1 VTDASGAP
9 PRSTGSARERAI
21 LGVVQL
27 ALLLPFLDKAVHI
40 DDAFFLAIAR
50 HIRDAPFDPFG
61 FDYNWAGTPAPVW
74 QEMKNPPAVFYWQ
87 ALLGQLG
94 GEGGR
99 YLHAAFWAFALCAS
113 QACYELARRVTR
125 EPLYPALLLV
135 VCPAYWVS
143 ATSLMIDLPLVAA
156 MTLAVLWL
164 AIAQERD
171 ALGWR
176 IGSGVAAAFAVLAKY
191 FGLALLPLLAAQ
203 IALRG
208 RPRARDAAVL
218 GPPLIAFAGWWLASD
233 GHFTQAVGYR
243 AEERADLG
251 LWLATH
257 GLSGATFTAG
267 LLGFPVAL
275 LAATLR
281 GPGERER
288 GLGLIALACGI
299 AAALLQAWLYPGV
312 GWGAWLNL
320 ALAFALAASFVVFVV
335 LGLGAPPADPLRRT
349 VWLWAVGALLFA
361 LLLNWTLNA
370 RTVLLLAPPAVLA
383 FAWRSEGQRALRR
396 AAFATAA
403 LLGVGVA
410 AADAELAEFGRAET
424 DRVGRELAGERV
436 QFAGHWGFQYYM
448 EAAGYQHVDLAQ
460 PRLGPGDVLVAPVMH
475 QVANGVADGFASLEP
490 MAREQLARPRRLP
503 IAVMDRE
510 SGAGLHGSFLGPL
523 PFAVTTGPLERVE
536 VLRW

>member
-87 ALLGQLG
+87 ALLVQLG

-257 GLSGATFTAG
+257 GLS
-267 LLGFPVAL
+267 
-275 LAATLR
+275 
-281 GPGERER
+281 
-288 GLGLIALACGI
+288 
-299 AAALLQAWLYPGV
+299 LLQAWLYPGV

>member
-87 ALLGQLG
+87 ALLVQLG

-257 GLSGATFTAG
+257 GLSGAIPGCLARRDSARAG
-267 LLGFPVAL
+267 RTRAGSGPDRAGVRDRGGPAPGLAVPGRRLGRVAQSR
-275 LAATLR
+275 ARLR
-281 GPGERER
+281 AGRE
-288 GLGLIALACGI
+288 
-299 AAALLQAWLYPGV
+299 
-312 GWGAWLNL
+312 
-320 ALAFALAASFVVFVV
+320 
-335 LGLGAPPADPLRRT
+335 LRR
-349 VWLWAVGALLFA
+349 VRRPG
-361 LLLNWTLNA
+361 
-370 RTVLLLAPPAVLA
+370 P
-383 FAWRSEGQRALRR
+383 RR
-396 AAFATAA
+396 AARRSVATHCMAVGRGCAA
-403 LLGVGVA
+403 LCA
-410 AADAELAEFGRAET
+410 AAELDVECAHGAAARAARGAGVRLAERRAARASSCGVRDGRAA
-424 DRVGRELAGERV
+424 RGRGR
-436 QFAGHWGFQYYM
+436 G
-448 EAAGYQHVDLAQ
+448 
-460 PRLGPGDVLVAPVMH
+460 
-475 QVANGVADGFASLEP
+475 S
-490 MAREQLARPRRLP
+490 RR
-503 IAVMDRE
+503 
-510 SGAGLHGSFLGPL
+510 
-523 PFAVTTGPLERVE
+523 
-536 VLRW
+536 